1 MHEPLQ
7 IYDVCSNV
15 RNFKQYF
22 LIRKQERVCSLKD
35 RLGGGLY
42 IDIFSVKNV
51 GIESIYRKMPYKK
64 TLFLLYFWLLLGF

>member
-1 MHEPLQ
+1 MGHRAY
-7 IYDVCSNV
+7 I
-15 RNFKQYF
+15 F
-22 LIRKQERVCSLKD
+22 LRAGFIKRHKIQERVCSLKD

>member
-1 MHEPLQ
+1 MSQLKA
-7 IYDVCSNV
+7 VCIKEKID
-15 RNFKQYF
+15 FYK
-22 LIRKQERVCSLKD
+22 KQERVCSLKD

>member
-1 MHEPLQ
+1 MDISARQ
-7 IYDVCSNV
+7 AQSCG
-15 RNFKQYF
+15 K
-22 LIRKQERVCSLKD
+22 KQERVCSLKD

>member
-1 MHEPLQ
+1 MAQKKSFQGGTFETGGFNICPT
-7 IYDVCSNV
+7 SKNV
-15 RNFKQYF
+15 NTPF
-22 LIRKQERVCSLKD
+22 KD

>member
-1 MHEPLQ
+1 M
-7 IYDVCSNV
+7 N
-15 RNFKQYF
+15 
-22 LIRKQERVCSLKD
+22 KQERVCSLKD